1 MNTNAPKS
9 TTWWVAVIIGV
20 LGIVGRFVALPVLT
34 AYSWWLVCIGFIVL
48 ALATAIKGLL

>member
-9 TTWWVAVIIGV
+9 ATWWIAVIIGV
-20 LGIVGRFVALPVLT
+20 LGIVGKFVHISVLE

-48 ALATAIKGLL
+48 ALATAIKGL

>member
-9 TTWWVAVIIGV
+9 ITWWIAVIIGV

-34 AYSWWLVCIGFIVL
+34 AYSWWLVFIGFVVL
-48 ALATAIKGLL
+48 ALATAIKGL